1 MFDATKITKTMETKA
16 KTEKSLFEIVND
28 MMDAVDRVKALQEKG
43 KRDLFEQCY
52 DVVRMDL
59 MTKGIKI
66 N

>member
-1 MFDATKITKTMETKA
+1 MATKAEKQ
-16 KTEKSLFEIVND
+16 EKSLFEMVND

-52 DVVRMDL
+52 GVVCMDL
-59 MTKGIKI
+59 MIKGIKI

>member
-1 MFDATKITKTMETKA
+1 METKA
-16 KTEKSLFEIVND
+16 KSEKSLFEMVND
-28 MMDAVDRVKALQEKG
+28 MMDAVDRVKALQENG